1 VSSVSGAHR
10 DSRITEGLE
19 GSQGRLDSLTDDV
32 VGGEGIGEG
41 PGKYSGT
48 GLMGRAAGTGGTGS
62 SADRSDGN
70 STDEGEGLDTDS
82 GSGTSPAILLEETI
96 EMSEGELIVGRS
108 SGR

>member
-19 GSQGRLDSLTDDV
+19 DSQGRLDSVTGNV
-32 VGGEGIGEG
+32 VGEGIGKG
-41 PGKYSGT
+41 PGKYSGA
-48 GLMGRAAGTGGTGS
+48 GLMGRAAGTGVIGS

-70 STDEGEGLDTDS
+70 STDEGEGLNTDS
-82 GSGTSPAILLEETI
+82 GCGSSLAILLEETA
-96 EMSEGELIVGRS
+96 EMVEGELIMGRS